1 MSVSYMQPSQKMAA
15 CNDSFTS
22 TLREVAEEFSASN
35 VNIFNADDFKD
46 VLGDD
51 GLFGRYSEMLA
62 AGLDEAEAE
71 QFKTIAQSS
80 RIEAL
85 EAASLGTVA
94 PMSFLQT
101 PMLRKSWAR
110 TAMNKAIPTEAV
122 EKPKFTINYLHPWLK
137 DLQGNKHYV
146 PENLMDIDTAVS
158 KVRLAEDVKFYFGAG
173 NCFSMNLLTGLD
185 VDEFGNDIANSKNYK
200 TPTGGTADSTP
211 KYDAAIGMVNHEN
224 DEVDVNVSVITAGF
238 DSSKYVANA
247 GVLVN
252 GVSRKLLAPAS
263 GTVALTLN
271 GTALTDADL
280 VKNCKIE
287 CGTRRGGIK
296 GVVTLDVEVD
306 AACIDSGAT
315 GTVIVTLV
323 DAIYGDV
330 DVKTGRLTLMQ
341 QHGNLKFV
349 MIKAF
354 VSSVMNNSTLQVGF
368 DIRDKEIHIGTGEHL
383 EAPVPNEYITDLLR
397 MFTLNGV
404 SKLVEIL
411 SSFLAQ
417 KMDLDGVNFMDEV
430 IDDAIEQAPNGDFVR
445 AFSAKPV
452 GNYQLNPAEWPK
464 MLTKVLD
471 HLSMSIIN
479 MYHYE
484 QGYFVAA
491 CNPLDAA
498 LIPDINWVFHG
509 NGQSEYA
516 GVNANIAFGQYQ
528 GINSWKVVS
537 SPNIPQGA
545 IRVLFIPTVQDQMT
559 YKLYTYSFM
568 LEQAG
573 SGYNSPKNTYVP
585 TILTSRRYAYVDVMP
600 GAGRVTITNNSA
612 NFYSFAGVSP
622 YLPTET
628 FIH

>member
-1 MSVSYMQPSQKMAA
+1 MSNISYMQPSSKVSA
-15 CNDSFTS
+15 CSDSFTS

-35 VNIFNADDFKD
+35 INVFNADDFKD
-46 VLGDD
+46 VMSDNS
-51 GLFGRYSEMLA
+51 LFGRYTEMLA
-62 AGLDEAEAE
+62 QGLNDEEAE
-71 QFKTIAQSS
+71 QFKTIAESS
-80 RIEAL
+80 RLEAL
-85 EAASLGTVA
+85 EEAALGTVA

-110 TAMNKAIPTEAV
+110 TAMNKALPTEAV

-158 KVRLAEDVKFYFGAG
+158 KVRLAEDVKFKFT
-173 NCFSMNLLTGLD
+173 NRCFSMNLLTGKD
-185 VDEFGNDIANSKNYK
+185 VDEYGNDK
-200 TPTGGTADSTP
+200 TTTTYTDSVTQ
-211 KYDAAIGMVNHEN
+211 KYVDALAMVKDN
-224 DEVDVNVSVITAGF
+224 DEVDVNVSIVCAQFKAPAAGDTVF
-238 DSSKYVANA
+238 Y
-247 GVLVN
+247 N
-252 GVSRKLLAPAS
+252 GVATELA
-263 GTVALTLN
+263 TELTLN
-271 GTALTDADL
+271 GEALTANDL

-296 GVVTLDVEVD
+296 GVISVDVEVD
-306 AACIDSGAT
+306 AACVGGEA
-315 GTVIVTLV
+315 GTVIVTLTDSV
-323 DAIYGDV
+323 YGDV
-330 DVKTGRLTLMQ
+330 DVKSGRLTLMCQ
-341 QHGNLKFV
+341 GDKLNWV

-464 MLTKVLD
+464 MLGKVLD

-498 LIPDINWVFHG
+498 LVPEINWVFQG
-509 NGQSEYA
+509 NGQAEYA

-573 SGYNSPKNTYVP
+573 SGYNSPRNTYVP
-585 TILTSRRYAYVDVMP
+585 TILTSRRYAYVDVLP

-612 NFYSFAGVSP
+612 NFYSFAGTSP

>member
-158 KVRLAEDVKFYFGAG
+158 KVRLAEDVKFKFTS
-173 NCFSMNLLTGLD
+173 NCFSMNLLTGVD
-185 VDEFGNDIANSKNYK
+185 VDEFGNDIANSYNYSS
-200 TPTGGTADSTP
+200 TGALTA
-211 KYDAAIGMVNHEN
+211 KYNAAIGMVNHEN
-224 DEVDVNVSVITAGF
+224 DEVDVNVSVVVAGF
-238 DSSKYVANA
+238 DSTKFGANA

-252 GVSRKLLAPAS
+252 GVPTKLLK
-263 GTVALTLN
+263 ALALN
-271 GTALTDADL
+271 GTALTDDDL
-280 VKNCKIE
+280 VKNVKIE

-296 GVVTLDVEVD
+296 GVITLDVEVD
-306 AACIDSGAT
+306 ADCVQASGT

-330 DVKTGRLTLMQ
+330 DVKTGRLTLMN

-612 NFYSFAGVSP
+612 NFYSFAGTSP

>member
-158 KVRLAEDVKFYFGAG
+158 KVRLAEDVKFKFTN
-173 NCFSMNLLTGLD
+173 NCFSMNLLTGVD
-185 VDEFGNDIANSKNYK
+185 VDEFGNDIANSYNYSS
-200 TPTGGTADSTP
+200 TGALTA
-211 KYDAAIGMVNHEN
+211 KYNAAIGMVNHEN

-238 DSSKYVANA
+238 DHLQFAANA

-252 GVSRKLLAPAS
+252 GVPTKLLK
-263 GTVALTLN
+263 ALALN
-271 GTALTDADL
+271 GTALGDDDL
-280 VKNCKIE
+280 VKNVKIE

-296 GVVTLDVEVD
+296 GVITLDVEVD
-306 AACIDSGAT
+306 ADCVQQNGT

-330 DVKTGRLTLMQ
+330 DVKTGRLTLMN

-612 NFYSFAGVSP
+612 NFYSFAGTSP

>member
-62 AGLDEAEAE
+62 TGLDEAEAE

-158 KVRLAEDVKFYFGAG
+158 KVRLAEDVKFKFTS
-173 NCFSMNLLTGLD
+173 NCFSMNLLTGVD
-185 VDEFGNDIANSKNYK
+185 VDEFGNDIANSYNYSS
-200 TPTGGTADSTP
+200 TGALTA
-211 KYDAAIGMVNHEN
+211 KYNAAIGMVNHEN
-224 DEVDVNVSVITAGF
+224 DEVDVNVSVVVAGF
-238 DSSKYVANA
+238 DSTKFGANA

-252 GVSRKLLAPAS
+252 GVPTKLLK
-263 GTVALTLN
+263 ALALN
-271 GTALTDADL
+271 GTALTDDDL
-280 VKNCKIE
+280 VKNVKIE

-296 GVVTLDVEVD
+296 GVITLDVEVD
-306 AACIDSGAT
+306 ADCVQASGT

-330 DVKTGRLTLMQ
+330 DVKTGRLTLMN

-612 NFYSFAGVSP
+612 NFYSFAGTSP

>member
-158 KVRLAEDVKFYFGAG
+158 KVRLAEDVKFQFTNG
-173 NCFSMNLLTGLD
+173 CFSMNLLHGVD
-185 VDEFGNDIANSKNYK
+185 VDEYGNDLTTHNF
-200 TPTGGTADSTP
+200 GTVTT
-211 KYDAAIGMVNHEN
+211 KYSEALAMVKDN
-224 DEVDVNVSVITAGF
+224 DEVDVNVSVVVAGF
-238 DSSKYVANA
+238 KVPAVGDT
-247 GVLVN
+247 VLYN
-252 GVSRKLLAPAS
+252 GTPTKLAS
-263 GTVALTLN
+263 ALELNGAALTAN
-271 GTALTDADL
+271 DL
-280 VKNCKIE
+280 VKNVKIE

-296 GVVTLDVEVD
+296 GVITLDVEVD
-306 AACIDSGAT
+306 ATCVGGTA
-315 GTVIVTLV
+315 GTVIVSLV
-323 DAIYGDV
+323 DSIYGDV
-330 DVKTGRLTLMQ
+330 DVKTGRLTLMNQ
-341 QHGNLKFV
+341 GGKLDFV

-612 NFYSFAGVSP
+612 NFYSFAGTSP

>member
-1 MSVSYMQPSQKMAA
+1 MSISYMQPSQKMAA
-15 CNDSFTS
+15 CNDAFTS

-46 VLGDD
+46 VMSDD
-51 GLFGRYSEMLA
+51 GLFGRYAEMLA
-62 AGLDEAEAE
+62 AGLDNAEAE
-71 QFKTIAQSS
+71 QFKTMAQSS
-80 RIEAL
+80 RLEAL

-110 TAMNKAIPTEAV
+110 TAMNKAIPSEAV

-158 KVRLAEDVKFYFGAG
+158 KVRLAEDVQFSFGT
-173 NCFSMNLLTGLD
+173 NQCLSMNLLTGFD
-185 VDEFGNDIANSKNYK
+185 VDEYGNDMQTKAYMK
-200 TPTGGTADSTP
+200 TGTTAP
-211 KYDAAIGMVNHEN
+211 KYAEALKMVKEN
-224 DEVDVNVSVITAGF
+224 DELDVNVSIITAGF
-238 DSSKYVANA
+238 KAPTQAQVTA
-247 GVLVN
+247 GATVFYNGASTQLATVL
-252 GVSRKLLAPAS
+252 K
-263 GTVALTLN
+263 LN
-271 GTALTDADL
+271 GTDLTDADL

-296 GVVTLDVEVD
+296 GTISLDVEVD
-306 AACIDSGAT
+306 AACIGGSA

-323 DAIYGDV
+323 DSIFGDV
-330 DVKTGRLTLMQ
+330 DVKTGRLTLMDQ
-341 QHGNLKFV
+341 GGKLDFV
-349 MIKAF
+349 KIKAF

-368 DIRDKEIHIGTGEHL
+368 DIRDKEIHIGVGEHL

-498 LIPDINWVFHG
+498 LVPDINWVFNG
-509 NGQSEYA
+509 SNGQSEYA

-573 SGYNSPKNTYVP
+573 SGYNSPRNTYVP

-612 NFYSFAGVSP
+612 NFFSFAGVSP